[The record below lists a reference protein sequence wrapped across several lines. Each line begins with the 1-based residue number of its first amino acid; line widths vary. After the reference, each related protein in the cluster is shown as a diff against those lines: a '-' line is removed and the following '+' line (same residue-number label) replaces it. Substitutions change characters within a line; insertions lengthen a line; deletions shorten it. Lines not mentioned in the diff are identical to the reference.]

1 MSLMLNEE
9 LPEPTFFDEP
19 VGVRS
24 SAVSAE
30 AVDGRAA

>member
-19 VGVRS
+19 SRRQIRGGI
-24 SAVSAE
+24 
-30 AVDGRAA
+30 GRGR

>member
-19 VGVRS
+19 SRRQILG
-24 SAVSAE
+24 VSAE
-30 AVDGRAA
+30 AADGRAA